1 MALEDDITVLK
12 GISLFSRVPD
22 EPLRLLAFGASRI
35 RRRKGQ
41 RLFTAGAPAFTAYIV
56 LDGAVALVTPDD
68 TDNAPEALL
77 GPGTLIGEYAL
88 LCESTRSQTA
98 VMAEEGTLLEIPRLL
113 MRRVLEEYPR
123 VAEDLL
129 DEMIARIAA
138 TSAELE
144 GVRERLL
151 ALDGEARTEP
161 PG

>member
-1 MALEDDITVLK
+1 MAVLR
-12 GISLFSRVPD
+12 GISLFARVPD
-22 EPLRLLAFGASRI
+22 EPLRLLAFGASRV

-56 LDGAVALVTPDD
+56 LDGAVGLLTPGDKD
-68 TDNAPEALL
+68 GTPETLL

-88 LCESTRSQTA
+88 LCESTGPQTA
-98 VMAEEGTLLEIPRLL
+98 VMGEGGTLVEIPRLL
-113 MRRVLEEYPR
+113 IRRVLEEYPR

-129 DEMIARIAA
+129 DEMIARIGA

-151 ALDGEARTEP
+151 ALDGEAGTEP

>member
-22 EPLRLLAFGASRI
+22 EPLRLLAFGASRVK
-35 RRRKGQ
+35 RRKGQ
-41 RLFTAGAPAFTAYIV
+41 RLFTAGAPAFTAYVV
-56 LDGAVALVTPDD
+56 LDGAVALLPPGDKD
-68 TDNAPEALL
+68 GAPEALL

-88 LCESTRSQTA
+88 LCESTRPQTA
-98 VMAEEGTLLEIPRLL
+98 MVVEEGTLLEIPRLL

-129 DEMIARIAA
+129 DAMAARLSA
-138 TSAELE
+138 TMAGLE
-144 GVRERLL
+144 QVRERLL
-151 ALDGEARTEP
+151 ALDGEAGTEP